1 MSSFR
6 RATAVAGML
15 GALSVFG
22 PAPAHAAEITV
33 LSGQGDVSGLRELA
47 PAFEKLT
54 GHKVIVSLEAG
65 NAMIQK
71 IGSGAPADI
80 VTAGPDAID
89 ALVKQGKVLAGTRT
103 NFAQAGVGVAVKS
116 GAPRP
121 DISTPEAFKRAM
133 LGATSI
139 AYSRGR
145 SGEITAMAIERLGI
159 AEQLKTKTRLSEGV
173 PVAEIVA
180 KGEAEIGMHQ
190 INVILPITGADYI
203 GPLPKELQQYVP
215 FAAGLLAVSKEPEA
229 AKAFLHFIASPEAA
243 PLLRNSGMEP
253 LH

>member
-1 MSSFR
+1 MRTPS
-6 RATAVAGML
+6 TAVAGLL
-15 GALSVFG
+15 GVLSLFG
-22 PAPAHAAEITV
+22 VARAQAAEITV

-47 PAFEKLT
+47 PAFEKMT
-54 GHKVIVSLEAG
+54 GHTVMVSFETGDALMQKV
-65 NAMIQK
+65 N
-71 IGSGAPADI
+71 SGAPADI
-80 VTAGPDAID
+80 ATAGPDAID
-89 ALVKQGKVLAGTRT
+89 ALIRQGKVLAGTRT

-121 DISTPEAFKRAM
+121 DIGTPEAFKRAM
-133 LGATSI
+133 LDAKSI

-145 SGEITAMAIERLGI
+145 SGEITARAMERLGI
-159 AEQLKTKTRLSEGV
+159 ADQLKTKTKLSQGV

-190 INVILPITGADYI
+190 INVILPISGADYI

-215 FAAGLLAVSKEPEA
+215 FAAGLLTVSKEPETA
-229 AKAFLHFIASPEAA
+229 RAFLNLIASPEAA
-243 PLLRNSGMEP
+243 PLLLKSGMEP

>member
-1 MSSFR
+1 MRTSS
-6 RATAVAGML
+6 AAAAVASML
-15 GALSVFG
+15 GLLSPLG
-22 PAPAHAAEITV
+22 LGLARAADIAV

-54 GHKVIVSLEAG
+54 GHRVVVSLEDG
-65 NAMIQK
+65 DAMVQK
-71 IGSGAPADI
+71 IDAGAPADI
-80 VTAGPDAID
+80 ATAGPDAID
-89 ALVKQGKVLAGTRT
+89 ALIRQGTVVAGTRT

-133 LGATSI
+133 LDAKSI

-159 AEQLKTKTRLSEGV
+159 AEQLKAKTKLSRGV

-190 INVILPITGADYI
+190 INVILPVTGADYI
-203 GPLPKELQQYVP
+203 GPLPRDLQQYVP
-215 FAAGLLAVSKEPEA
+215 FAAGLLTVSREPETA
-229 AKAFLHFIASPEAA
+229 RAFLNFISSPEAA
-243 PLLRNSGMEP
+243 SLLRKSGMEP
-253 LH
+253 FH